1 MKISMRIVLSG
12 SIILFLSLLGFGVGS
27 KITASNILES
37 QINSTL
43 KIQVEM
49 SARLVENY
57 IEQNLSILTE
67 LAMRESTKSM
77 DFNVQDKNLTPDI
90 ERLGFLGLGIVSK
103 DGQTRYIDSDTTA
116 DLSDR
121 DYVKRAFNGEANMS
135 DVIISKVTN
144 SSVIMFAA
152 PIFVEGVVQQ
162 VLIARADGNHL
173 SVITNSLGYGQHGYA
188 YLLNTSGI
196 VTAHS
201 NKEFVINQ
209 FDPINESKSNP
220 DLKSLATA
228 FEAMIQTKIGLQH
241 YSFNGKNII
250 NGYHPV
256 KGSPFII
263 SIVAIQDEFFAPMQ
277 TLTNLFIALAV
288 VILTLSI
295 LGFLF
300 IGKTLSRPIIQTAM
314 ILKEISE
321 GAGDLTER
329 IDISSKDEIGD
340 MARYFNL
347 TLEKIRRTV
356 LQVKNQSQLLKDA
369 GVNLSS
375 NMVETAAAINE
386 ITANIQSIK
395 TQTVNQSASVT
406 ETSAT
411 MEQITKGI
419 EKLNQLIED
428 QSANVTESSSAIE
441 EMMAN
446 IGNVTH
452 TLVNNSEN
460 IKRLTDSS
468 EDGKHLLD
476 GISFSIKDVAKE
488 SEGLLEI
495 SQIIQHIAS
504 QTNLLSMNAAIE
516 AAHAGESGKG
526 FAVVADEIRKL
537 AELSSAQTKTI
548 DKALKNIINSI
559 TGVTHSSEEV
569 LSKFTIIEEEVKTVG
584 EQETSI
590 RMAMEEQTE
599 GSKQVLEAIMML
611 NDITQK
617 VQMSSEEMLS
627 GSKQVLMESKNM
639 NDITQEIASGMNEMA
654 SGTDQVTVAVNQVN
668 ELSTENNT
676 SIEALIGEVNK
687 FKV

>member
-1 MKISMRIVLSG
+1 MRIVLSG

-43 KIQVEM
+43 EIQVEM

-67 LAMRESTKSM
+67 LAMRESTQSL

-116 DLSDR
+116 NLSDR

-241 YSFNGKNII
+241 YSFNGNNII

-300 IGKTLSRPIIQTAM
+300 IGKTLSRPIIRTAM

-419 EKLNQLIED
+419 DKLNQLIED

-446 IGNVTH
+446 VGNVTH
-452 TLVNNSEN
+452 TLVKNSEN

-476 GISFSIKDVAKE
+476 GISVSIKDVAKE

-569 LSKFTIIEEEVKTVG
+569 LSKFTTIEEEVKTVG

-676 SIEALIGEVNK
+676 SIDALIGEVNK